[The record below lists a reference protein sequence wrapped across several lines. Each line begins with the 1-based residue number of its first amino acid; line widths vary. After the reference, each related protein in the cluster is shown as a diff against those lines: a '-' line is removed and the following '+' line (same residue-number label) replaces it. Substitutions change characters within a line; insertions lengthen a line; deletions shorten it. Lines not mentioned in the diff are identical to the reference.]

1 VTARAGLALLVA
13 ALAVSTC
20 GREPVP
26 PLRVGTFPGPGG
38 ELLSLAQ
45 HRGWL
50 APADFRL
57 VEFIND
63 GEVVRAFGNGS
74 IEAAYLT
81 VDELLLLARNGLNP
95 VVLLVSA
102 ESRGADA
109 ILAQNDVGSLGDLEG
124 RRVAVPVNSSSAYL
138 FRRALQRS
146 SLDASDLQVVNLPP
160 DRHRRAFL
168 RREVDAV
175 VTTEPFRSE
184 IAALGGVELYNSTS
198 MPFEIVTVLAIRG
211 DDLAVHGDRLAALCT
226 AWYRAG
232 RAVHQAQEARNEM
245 AARMRVT
252 PEMLSHMLDTVR
264 LIDASESHSLLG
276 PPRPL
281 LASTAARVQSVLVE
295 SGLLP
300 EAAPLDRLFAWPTGI
315 NQAACRG

>member
-1 VTARAGLALLVA
+1 MTARAVSPLLLA
-13 ALAVSTC
+13 ALVLSNC

-81 VDELLLLARNGLNP
+81 VDELLLLTQNGLDS

-160 DRHRRAFL
+160 DRHRSAFL
-168 RREVDAV
+168 KREVDAV

-184 IAALGGVELYNSTS
+184 IAALGGVDLYNSTS
-198 MPFEIVTVLAIRG
+198 MPLEIVSVIAIRR
-211 DDLAVHGDRLAALCT
+211 DDLAVHGDRLATLCT
-226 AWYRAG
+226 AWYQAG
-232 RAVHQAQEARNEM
+232 RAVRDSREAQDEI

-252 PEMLSHMLDTVR
+252 RETLSHMLDTVR
-264 LIDASESHSLLG
+264 LIDASESRSLLG

-281 LASTAARVQSVLVE
+281 LTATAARVQSMLVE
-295 SGLLP
+295 AGLLP
-300 EAAPLDRLFAWPTGI
+300 EAAPLDRFFAWPAGI
-315 NQAACRG
+315 DRAACRG